1 MAATVGSYQVQSNSK
16 TPVPDAA
23 PDLDTINLIDYDFAK
38 YGDPAERDRLVSRW
52 TNEIFPQP
60 R

>member
-1 MAATVGSYQVQSNSK
+1 MPA
-16 TPVPDAA
+16 AA
-23 PDLDTINLIDYDFAK
+23 PDLDTIKLIDYDFAK